1 MNDSNLSNRIL
12 WIKALWNSFFALLIG
27 FAVYMLPGL
36 IVGLKMGF
44 ELGPKMKNSPE
55 VSAQISET
63 ISGMYQENIL
73 LIVGSI
79 IVTGLV
85 ILWRSRIV
93 SRGTGD
99 KKLINGFLVG
109 FFPSFIGLLYIFIS
123 GFNIISVLGIV
134 LFIGLGLLGG
144 ILYEKST

>member
-12 WIKALWNSFFALLIG
+12 WIKALWNSFLALLIG

-36 IVGLKMGF
+36 IVSFKMGF
-44 ELGPKMKNSPE
+44 ELGPKMKNSSE

-63 ISGMYQENIL
+63 ISVMYQKNKL
-73 LIVGSI
+73 LIVGYI

-109 FFPSFIGLLYIFIS
+109 FFPSFIGLLYIFIR
-123 GFNIISVLGIV
+123 GFNIISVVEIV

-144 ILYEKST
+144 ILHEKST